1 MKRVFLFA
9 AMSLAIASPALAQ
22 TKSVKQA
29 ERIAK
34 DDKPDFAQARS
45 IIQPTLTNPETMNDA
60 RAWYVAGL
68 IEEKQVDMEKINMS
82 LSKPFDEVAF
92 YSALY
97 AMYPYYIKADS
108 LDALPNEKG
117 KVKRKFKKEIYKALS
132 ENHGFFVNA
141 GSFYFDK
148 EDYDNAHKFFKQY
161 LNVKKLEMFQGTP
174 IAEQDS
180 MSMQIGFFSA
190 YAASKMKDNLKNAIA
205 EYEEIKNVDYRRNDV
220 YQLLASAYM
229 ELGDSVNYERIL
241 GEGAAIFPKEKYF
254 VFNLI
259 NIFVRKGEH
268 EKAKVFLEKA
278 IAQDPQNKQLYNVLA
293 TVYEQG
299 FKDIAK
305 AEEIY
310 GQVLALDPTYAEAII
325 GLGRIY
331 YNQAVAIQSE
341 ANSIN
346 DVKKYKAKDAEA
358 KVLFKKALPY
368 FEKAVELE
376 STNTEY
382 LMALR
387 GIYYN
392 LDMNDKMEE
401 IEKRI
406 SQ

>member
-1 MKRVFLFA
+1 MKRLFLFA
-9 AMSLAIASPALAQ
+9 TLSLAVAVPALAQ
-22 TKSVKQA
+22 VKSVKQA

-68 IEEKQVDMEKINMS
+68 IEEKQVDTQKINMS
-82 LSKPFDEVAF
+82 LGKPFDEAAF
-92 YSALY
+92 YGALY

-117 KVKRKFKKEIYKALS
+117 KVKRKFKKEIHKAMS

-141 GSFYFDK
+141 GSYYFDK
-148 EDYDNAHKFFKQY
+148 EDYESAYKFFKKY
-161 LNVKKLEMFQGTP
+161 LDIKKLPMFEGTA

-190 YAASKMKDNLKNAIA
+190 YSASRIPNNTKNAIA
-205 EYEEIKNVDYRRNDV
+205 EYEAIKDVQYRQNDV

-229 ELGDSVNYERIL
+229 ELGDSVSYERVL
-241 GEGAAIFPKEKYF
+241 SEGVKVFPQEKYF

-259 NIFVRKGEH
+259 NIYVRKGEH
-268 EKAKVFLEKA
+268 EKAKAFLEQA
-278 IAQDPQNKQLYNVLA
+278 IANDPQNKQLYNVLA

-299 FKDIAK
+299 FKDPVK

-310 GQVLALDPTYAEAII
+310 RKVLALDPSYAEAVI

-341 ANSIN
+341 ANMIN
-346 DVKKYKAKDAEA
+346 DAKKYKAKEAEA
-358 KVLFKKALPY
+358 KELFKKALPY

-376 STNTEY
+376 AGNTEY

-392 LDMNDKMEE
+392 LEMNDKMAE
-401 IEKRI
+401 IEKKI
-406 SQ
+406 GQ

>member
-1 MKRVFLFA
+1 
-9 AMSLAIASPALAQ
+9 
-22 TKSVKQA
+22 
-29 ERIAK
+29 
-34 DDKPDFAQARS
+34 
-45 IIQPTLTNPETMNDA
+45 
-60 RAWYVAGL
+60 
-68 IEEKQVDMEKINMS
+68 
-82 LSKPFDEVAF
+82 
-92 YSALY
+92 
-97 AMYPYYIKADS
+97 
-108 LDALPNEKG
+108 
-117 KVKRKFKKEIYKALS
+117 
-132 ENHGFFVNA
+132 
-141 GSFYFDK
+141 
-148 EDYDNAHKFFKQY
+148 DYDNAHKFFKQY

>member
-1 MKRVFLFA
+1 MKRLFLFA
-9 AMSLAIASPALAQ
+9 ALSLAVASPALAQ
-22 TKSVKQA
+22 IKSVKQA

-34 DDKPDFAQARS
+34 DDKPNFAQARS
-45 IIQPTLTNPETMNDA
+45 IIEPTLTNPETMNDA

-82 LSKPFDEVAF
+82 LGKPFDEVAF
-92 YSALY
+92 YGALY

-117 KVKRKFKKEIYKALS
+117 KVKRKFKKEIYKAMS

-141 GSFYFDK
+141 GSYYFDK
-148 EDYDNAHKFFKQY
+148 EDYASAHKFFKKY
-161 LNVKKLEMFQGTP
+161 LDIKKLDMFQGTP
-174 IAEQDS
+174 IADQDS

-190 YAASKMKDNLKNAIA
+190 YAASKMPDNMKNAIA
-205 EYEEIKNVDYRRNDV
+205 EYEEIKNVEYRQNDV

-229 ELGDSVNYERIL
+229 ELGDSINYERVL
-241 GEGAAIFPKEKYF
+241 GEGAKVFPQEKYF

-259 NIFVRKGEH
+259 NIYVRKGEH
-268 EKAKVFLEKA
+268 EKAKSFLEQA
-278 IAQDPQNKQLYNVLA
+278 LANDPQNKQLYNVLA

-299 FKDIAK
+299 FKDVAK
-305 AEEIY
+305 AEEVY
-310 GQVLALDPTYAEAII
+310 RKVLAIDPAYAEAVI

-341 ANSIN
+341 ANMIN
-346 DVKKYKAKDAEA
+346 DAKKYKAKEAEA
-358 KVLFKKALPY
+358 KELFKKALPY

-376 STNTEY
+376 SGNTEY

-392 LDMNDKMEE
+392 LDMNDKMAE